1 MGDRG
6 ERDSVYRAGI
16 AGISFEDPEDF
27 YRIGRIYALG
37 QGRPA
42 SLVDGYVWLR
52 YAAARGSRR
61 ASQLLRE
68 ITAEMDHA
76 ELCRARRV
84 LRLIDPEADRH
95 DPAATHAASEGES
108 DRKGESDRRIA

>member
-1 MGDRG
+1 MVDRG
-6 ERDSVYRAGI
+6 SVYRAGI
-16 AGISFEDPEDF
+16 AGVSFADPEDF

-61 ASQLLRE
+61 ALRLLRE
-68 ITAEMDHA
+68 ITAEMEQA
-76 ELCRARRV
+76 ELREARQA
-84 LRLIDPEADRH
+84 LRLIDADATG
-95 DPAATHAASEGES
+95 PAGAETCKTHL
-108 DRKGESDRRIA
+108 RRIA